1 VLRVNSADELPNDLV
16 GIVGV
21 TAGASAPEELVEAV
35 INRLHPRNGVEEVT
49 VSDEDEYFPPPRNI
63 RELQQAIDLA
73 CQVMLVAPTDV
84 PRVDDRYI
92 AASEVLSSLQN

>member
-1 VLRVNSADELPNDLV
+1 
-16 GIVGV
+16 
-21 TAGASAPEELVEAV
+21 
-35 INRLHPRNGVEEVT
+35 
-49 VSDEDEYFPPPRNI
+49 
-63 RELQQAIDLA
+63 LQQAIDLA